1 MFEALPGQHA
11 CKRLDFQQRRS
22 VWPLRPSVCR
32 LVLGPRLRNLAAA
45 LLGCEECFL
54 FNDQARQTGAA
65 KFCVGNGVAVDCA
78 LCQAQVPHPGG
89 VGR

>member
-22 VWPLRPSVCR
+22 IWPLRPSVCR
-32 LVLGPRLRNLAAA
+32 LVLGARLHDLAAA

-54 FNDQARQTGAA
+54 FNDQARQTVAPPLFA
-65 KFCVGNGVAVDCA
+65 VGEVYSFICC
-78 LCQAQVPHPGG
+78 L
-89 VGR
+89 

>member
-22 VWPLRPSVCR
+22 LWPLRPSVCR
-32 LVLGPRLRNLAAA
+32 LVLGARVRDLAAA

-54 FNDQARQTGAA
+54 FNDQARQTAPPHWCWQG
-65 KFCVGNGVAVDCA
+65 GAVDCA
-78 LCQAQVPHPGG
+78 LCGA
-89 VGR
+89 